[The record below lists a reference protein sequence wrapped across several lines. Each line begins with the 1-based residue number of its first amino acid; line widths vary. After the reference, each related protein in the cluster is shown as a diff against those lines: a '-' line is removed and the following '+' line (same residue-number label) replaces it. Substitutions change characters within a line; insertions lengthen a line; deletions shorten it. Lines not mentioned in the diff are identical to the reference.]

1 MNDHAQLPPHD
12 ADAEAAVLSAVIL
25 DPTFAG
31 ELGEVLRA
39 SDFFSSK
46 NRWAWEAIQGL
57 VAAGEPIDL
66 VTVSG
71 WLKTHGKLAEVGVPY
86 LAHIADAAPAVANL
100 AAYARTVTQ
109 WSRVRALIRTT
120 QTIAAD
126 ARSIADGDI
135 DGFIERAEAAVSVV
149 ARDGG
154 SSHNDAVLMGE
165 SIRLMFEDM
174 EARAKGLVKPVPTG
188 FRDLDWLLVGE
199 TGETHIVG
207 ARPGMGKTSYAMNV
221 CINAARSSS
230 PCASV
235 VFSLEMKGIPL
246 TKRVVATEASVPL
259 EDIRRGRLTGEQW
272 TALSSASNRLAQ
284 LPIAI
289 DCVPAV
295 SVVVMRSRFRQ
306 ARAKLALRF
315 PDIPVRLVVVD
326 YLQLM
331 GRNPGSKA
339 GNREQEIAEIS
350 RGLAQFAIEEDVL
363 VLALAQLNRGVEKQK
378 DRRPG
383 MADLRES
390 GAIEQDATA
399 ICFLYRD
406 EVYDP
411 NSADRG
417 KCEVIVGKSRNGATG
432 KVMLSFDGR
441 YTRFGD
447 VNE

>member
-1 MNDHAQLPPHD
+1 MTSHSQVPPHD

-25 DPTFAG
+25 EPGVAE
-31 ELGEVLRA
+31 ELGSVLRA
-39 SDFFSSK
+39 EDFFSNA
-46 NRWAWEAIQGL
+46 NRWTWEAIQGL
-57 VAAGEPIDL
+57 VVARDPIDL

-71 WLKTHGKLAEVGVPY
+71 WLRSHGRLAEVGGAPY
-86 LAHIADAAPAVANL
+86 LARIVDAAPAVANL
-100 AAYARTVTQ
+100 ERYARTVTQ
-109 WSRVRALIRTT
+109 CSRLRALIRTA

-126 ARSIADGDI
+126 GYTAADDV

-154 SSHNDAVLMGE
+154 SSHSDAVLMGE
-165 SIRLMFEDM
+165 SIRLTFEDM

-199 TGETHIVG
+199 TGETHVVG

-221 CINAARSSS
+221 CINAARSST

-246 TKRVVATEASVPL
+246 TKRVVATEAGVPL

-289 DCVPAV
+289 DCVPAI
-295 SVVVMRSRFRQ
+295 SVVAMRSRFRQ
-306 ARAKLALRF
+306 ARNKLALRF
-315 PDIPVRLVVVD
+315 PNTPVRLVVVD

-411 NSADRG
+411 NSADKG